1 MTALWHASL
10 AYLDTEQGALAFAG
24 VVLIAAIPVIAL
36 VLVLWDAHQAQKA
49 FRRGGRAR

>member
-36 VLVLWDAHQAQKA
+36 VIWDAHQAQKA